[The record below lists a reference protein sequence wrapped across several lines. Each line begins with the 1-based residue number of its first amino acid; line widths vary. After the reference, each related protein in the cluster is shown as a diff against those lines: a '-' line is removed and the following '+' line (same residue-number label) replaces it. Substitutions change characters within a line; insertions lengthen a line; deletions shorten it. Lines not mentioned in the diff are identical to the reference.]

1 MLSFLIRSSS
11 KGSSLGRTSGALV
24 LVIAMGFAFYPIA
37 VGGRQVQRNPV
48 FQLPGSTAP
57 GTLEDPNGDND
68 VDAERLLNVLNAER
82 QKSMVSDTDKLL
94 RLVNNLNGE
103 IERNDPGV
111 LSSNQLRKVAEIEK
125 LAHTIKDKMSYS
137 VRGTAPYRPPPPLL
151 KR

>member
-1 MLSFLIRSSS
+1 
-11 KGSSLGRTSGALV
+11 
-24 LVIAMGFAFYPIA
+24 
-37 VGGRQVQRNPV
+37 VQRNPV

>member
-37 VGGRQVQRNPV
+37 VGGGQVQRNPV

-57 GTLEDPNGDND
+57 GTLEDPNGDNAIE
-68 VDAERLLNVLNAER
+68 VERLLNVLNADR

-103 IERNDPGV
+103 IARDGPNV

>member
-1 MLSFLIRSSS
+1 MMLSFLIRSSS
-11 KGSSLGRTSGALV
+11 KGSSLGRNPGALV

-82 QKSMVSDTDKLL
+82 
-94 RLVNNLNGE
+94 LVNNLNGE

>member
-11 KGSSLGRTSGALV
+11 KGSSLGRTPAALA
-24 LVIAMGFAFYPIA
+24 LVIAMGFVLYPIA
-37 VGGRQVQRNPV
+37 GGGGQVQRNPV
-48 FQLPGSTAP
+48 FQLPGSTAS
-57 GTLEDPNGDND
+57 GTLEDPNGDNSVD
-68 VDAERLLNVLNAER
+68 VERLLNVLNAER

-94 RLVNNLNGE
+94 RLVSNLNGE
-103 IERNDPGV
+103 IARNGPGV

-137 VRGTAPYRPPPPLL
+137 VRGTAPYRPPPPLF